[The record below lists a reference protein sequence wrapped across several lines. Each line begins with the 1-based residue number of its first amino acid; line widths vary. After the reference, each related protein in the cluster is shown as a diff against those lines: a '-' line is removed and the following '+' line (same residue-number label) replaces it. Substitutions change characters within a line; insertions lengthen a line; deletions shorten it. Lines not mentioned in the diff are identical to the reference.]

1 MRRKEKEITDKNEII
16 KIIRSS
22 QVCRLGLAD
31 DNKPYIVPLC
41 FGYKDNTL
49 YFHSAQEGKK
59 VEIIKK
65 NPNICFEFDQDS
77 KVVQAEKP
85 CSWGVKYK
93 SIIGFGKVQILES
106 LNEKREA
113 LKIIMSQYSPD
124 NHEFKDSAIT
134 KTFVFKV
141 EVSEITGKQAKD

>member
-1 MRRKEKEITDKNEII
+1 MRRKEKEITDNNEII

-22 QVCRLGLAD
+22 QVCRLGLSD

-41 FGYKDNTL
+41 FGYKENTL

-65 NPNICFEFDQDS
+65 NPNICFEFDHDS

-85 CSWGVKYK
+85 CSWGVKYQ
-93 SIIGFGKVQILES
+93 SIIGFGRAQILES
-106 LNEKREA
+106 LDEKRNA
-113 LKIIMSQYSPD
+113 LNIIMGQYSSE
-124 NHEFKDSAIT
+124 NHEFQDSAIN

-141 EVSEITGKQAKD
+141 KITEITGKQANV